1 MKIRVGVS
9 NRHVHL
15 TKEDLEILFGKDY
28 ELTVRNYIDQ
38 PGQFAANE
46 TVTLKTDKNIKENVR
61 IVGPTR
67 KYTQVE
73 ILDIDKE
80 YFGLNPPVRNSGDL
94 ENSENIWIIGP
105 KGKIYKKSVCIIAN
119 RHIHIN
125 TRDKKDFYE
134 DQIVSVKINN
144 NIINNVTLLEENDIA
159 MIIKDRYKLLNF
171 NIEKEDFSA
180 KNTNNLI
187 KTLENIIIARNI
199 EKVNLKIQNIKEII
213 ELKQALKI

>member
-1 MKIRVGVS
+1 MKIKVVVS

-15 TKEDLEILFGKDY
+15 TKEDKEILFGKDY

-67 KYTQVE
+67 GYTQVE

-125 TRDKKDFYE
+125 TRDKKDFNE
-134 DQIVSVKINN
+134 DQIVSVKINDK
-144 NIINNVTLLEENDIA
+144 IINNVHIKISDNFALALHINKDDAQNNNIESGDIA
-159 MIIKDRYKLLNF
+159 LLKTTIYNSSLKL
-171 NIEKEDFSA
+171 
-180 KNTNNLI
+180 
-187 KTLENIIIARNI
+187 
-199 EKVNLKIQNIKEII
+199 
-213 ELKQALKI
+213 

>member
-1 MKIRVGVS
+1 MKIKVGVS

-15 TKEDLEILFGKDY
+15 TKEDKEILFGKDY

-67 KYTQVE
+67 GYTQVE

-125 TRDKKDFYE
+125 TRDKKDFNE
-134 DQIVSVKINN
+134 DQIVSVKINDK
-144 NIINNVTLLEENDIA
+144 IINNVHIKISDNFALALHINKDDAQNNNIESGDIA
-159 MIIKDRYKLLNF
+159 LLKTTIYK
-171 NIEKEDFSA
+171 SS
-180 KNTNNLI
+180 
-187 KTLENIIIARNI
+187 
-199 EKVNLKIQNIKEII
+199 LKR
-213 ELKQALKI
+213 